1 MRNFYPFIINNRTS
15 KHQTTPLYVRYNY
28 HRNKKKLI
36 NTGYNINPIHWDEK
50 KKKVRKSCPNY
61 EEISSTLTK
70 MLSKIGEIL
79 IFAKE
84 NNIDPTTEYLVMEL
98 EKNKEYEQ
106 SKEIIEAAGYS
117 DIEKRNLLTE
127 IGEKFNL
134 ELKKILT
141 PEQIEKYEKL
151 ISKKKK

>member
-1 MRNFYPFIINNRTS
+1 M
-15 KHQTTPLYVRYNY
+15 
-28 HRNKKKLI
+28 KKIFFL
-36 NTGYNINPIHWDEK
+36 
-50 KKKVRKSCPNY
+50 
-61 EEISSTLTK
+61 
-70 MLSKIGEIL
+70 IL
-79 IFAKE
+79 IGFSFFSSNAQVDRRIGTGQYKNGNQNKNVDLVETSVESLKEKLNLDGFQEAIVRNLVKDNQAK
-84 NNIDPTTEYLVMEL
+84 
-98 EKNKEYEQ
+98 
-106 SKEIIEAAGYS
+106 SKEIIEAVGYS